1 MAGSVSTAYVL
12 SGAFW
17 ISWLAAAAWSRRAA
31 SRPAFG
37 SQTFYTILVIIGF
50 SLLMGGGLHHNVL
63 PASPLPLALAW
74 LAVDAVAAG
83 YLFCWWAR
91 LHLGSL
97 WSGTVTT
104 KEGHRLVD

>member
-1 MAGSVSTAYVL
+1 M
-12 SGAFW
+12 
-17 ISWLAAAAWSRRAA
+17 AAAVWYRRAA

-37 SQTFYTILVIIGF
+37 SQTFYTILVVIGF

-63 PASPLPLALAW
+63 PASPLAPPLAW
-74 LAVDAVAAG
+74 LTVGAVAAG

-91 LHLGSL
+91 FHLGSL

-104 KEGHRLVD
+104 KEGHHVVDTGPYRLVRHPIYTGL